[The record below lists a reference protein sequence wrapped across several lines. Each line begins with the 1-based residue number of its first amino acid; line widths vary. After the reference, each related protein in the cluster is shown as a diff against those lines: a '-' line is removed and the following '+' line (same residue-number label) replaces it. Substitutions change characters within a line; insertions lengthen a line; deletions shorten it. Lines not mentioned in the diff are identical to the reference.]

1 MNEKF
6 IILIPISE
14 NFVPV
19 GLFDN
24 KLASLQVMV
33 WCRIGDKPVPEP
45 MLTWFTEAYIW
56 H

>member
-1 MNEKF
+1 MNDKF

-24 KLASLQVMV
+24 KLASLQVMG
-33 WCRIGDKPVPEP
+33 WWQTSD
-45 MLTWFTEAYIW
+45 
-56 H
+56 